1 MDIWE
6 WNFSE
11 INLKMVEDY
20 DMSIIRNL
28 QTDENGWFEEG
39 TFTSNSIFPGEM
51 NILIFV
57 DDGAT
62 VEYAEKCIGNYNE
75 LIDKAELCTELQK
88 KLANFFI
95 YMYDEW
101 GSMGIYDEIVERLN
115 PIMEGYNSGKNLID
129 YLENPT
135 LCIYAPQESGFG
147 YGIECDCPWEP
158 EHKCLIII
166 RNNEL
171 LYVGPSDGLDAWCDK
186 DEYYCI
192 WDNNDEI

>member
-1 MDIWE
+1 MMA
-6 WNFSE
+6 
-11 INLKMVEDY
+11 L
-20 DMSIIRNL
+20 IRNL
-28 QTDENGWFEEG
+28 HTDENGWFAEG
-39 TFTSNSIFPGEM
+39 TFTSNSIFSGEM

-62 VEYAEKCIGNYNE
+62 VEYAEECIRHYNQ

-88 KLANFFI
+88 KLSNFFT

-101 GSMGIYDEIVERLN
+101 ESMGMKIYDEIVEQLK
-115 PIMEGYNSGKNLID
+115 PIMAGYNSGKALID
-129 YLENPT
+129 YLESPT
-135 LCIYAPQESGFG
+135 LCIYAPQGSGVG

-171 LYVGPSDGLDAWCDK
+171 LYVGASGGLDAWCDK

-192 WDNNDEI
+192 WDDNNEV